1 MKEILNLLPL
11 EAGAAGPGKGIVYYL
26 LMAVPVYAAL
36 MTFLLAS
43 KVMETRKIDIEI
55 KKLGMQKTD
64 LSTKLKPQVPVALSP
79 AIDKEISSAVEKTPR
94 WSRIVSE
101 LSLIIHEEIW
111 LSSIESKEEKG
122 VKKMSIKGFS
132 STQLGVAN
140 LISSLEA
147 SDFFYEVEIVF
158 SQKGEKDISFELRTR
173 LKWT

>member
-79 AIDKEISSAVEKTPR
+79 AIDKEISSAVEDAEMEQD
-94 WSRIVSE
+94 SE
-101 LSLIIHEEIW
+101 R
-111 LSSIESKEEKG
+111 
-122 VKKMSIKGFS
+122 
-132 STQLGVAN
+132 A
-140 LISSLEA
+140 
-147 SDFFYEVEIVF
+147 VF
-158 SQKGEKDISFELRTR
+158 NHS
-173 LKWT
+173 